1 VCVCVCVC
9 VSGKHYY
16 SLANTHESLKIKTKP
31 AKINNKCYKD
41 KRLKHSLIFILFIYF
56 FFFLSIYLHQVQR
69 CLLAEA
75 IYSLV
80 ERDKIT
86 KETHMIT
93 GAVVWRGSGIS
104 F

>member
-41 KRLKHSLIFILFIYF
+41 KRLKHSLIFILFIYLF
-56 FFFLSIYLHQVQR
+56 IFSEYLFSAKVF
-69 CLLAEA
+69 
-75 IYSLV
+75 V
-80 ERDKIT
+80 
-86 KETHMIT
+86 
-93 GAVVWRGSGIS
+93 GRGYLQSG
-104 F
+104 